1 MTPTSIPPLKDLAR
15 AVPAWAALIAFTFLA
30 AASASAAEPVNFT
43 WTAAESGDWSDGTK
57 WTHNES
63 SGTAPTANG
72 LAEYVLEFNAD
83 GTYSANQDLSTGFLL
98 NQLRFGGSA
107 VTLSGNGIQFTTN
120 GAALPAIEQN
130 GAAEVTVATP
140 VGLLADLTF
149 AGTGAGTLTISGAV
163 SGTGGLTMSGSGIL
177 SLTGANTYRGNTTVT
192 SGTLRLAQAN
202 TGNDKSVV
210 SITEGAMLA
219 LDFSGTDTVAA
230 LVIGGTAKPDGLYD
244 ASNSGGAITG
254 TGGILVVTPIPSSN
268 ASLAALSLGS
278 ATLSP
283 AFSPLTG
290 NYSTSVSNAVST
302 INVTPTAAG
311 EGATVTV
318 NGTAVASGTA
328 SAPIALSVGPN
339 LITTLV
345 RAQDGVTTRTYTVNV
360 NRASAATVATSSA
373 VVIDASRAT
382 LNGSA
387 NPNGVS
393 TVYFEYGTTPAFGS
407 RTPDRDISGTTP
419 RAFAASLTGLRGATT
434 YHYRAVLFNAAGT
447 IYGETRQFTTVPN
460 PPVAATGAP
469 SNATSSSATL
479 IGAVNPN
486 GVQASV
492 YFEYG
497 LTTAYGQSTPVQK
510 IPAGFTTISVQAPNL
525 PLIPNAAYH
534 YRLVAS
540 NSAGTALGNDVLFT
554 VVEGGG
560 SGSGAPTAAPEVVT
574 EAAAGIGT
582 ESAILQGTVNPNGGT
597 TLVKFEYGLT
607 PALGTATVVQGVGN
621 GSSPVPVAIPVQGLL
636 PGTTYYFRLTG
647 SNSLGETS
655 GEPASFLTG
664 SPAPTAVTG
673 ESTVLTTTSVSIAGS
688 VRARGAT
695 ADVWIDYGTDG
706 IIFNSVRATPESVS
720 GDQNTEVVAELVDL
734 AQGVK
739 YFYRVRAIGPDG
751 EGKGETRTFE
761 VESLSGLI
769 QQYPP
774 GVPTSAR
781 QGSVIVTLDPVD
793 GGTGWR
799 FAGEQFWRDSG
810 VPATGLTTGDRVIE
824 YRPVPGYVQPP
835 NEAVSVISSAV
846 PTSFTRTYAP
856 TSEPG
861 NSSLVVTLKPQDL
874 TENIAP
880 ARWRFF
886 GEGDD
891 QWKESGTQVD
901 GLVAGNYVI
910 ESKPVD
916 GRSTPA
922 PVTATLQAGQTTG
935 ITITYYIADQPVGTP
950 PSMVPFEA
958 VSSDTSLP
966 NAFVGQIRGDAG
978 SGTGF
983 VVRPRVV
990 ATVGHVV
997 FDDGTLALTTGL
1009 QWLFQRDRGMHD
1021 PVPQIPRGNYLMTGY
1036 AAQRIL
1042 DNSPGVSSPQ
1052 SQNLDAATLFFLQDV
1067 GRGGFSGYVASD
1079 TSSNE
1084 FLLSSSLKTLVGYPI
1099 DGIPEADLDR
1109 MHATPPA
1116 NIAFTQAFGRT
1127 FTTPDIRS
1135 SGGASGAPL
1144 CVLSENGAYYPAAIY
1159 LGGTGQTVVRAI
1171 DSELVELIS
1180 FADASS
1186 VDGVG
1191 VNGGSQLLAVE
1202 EAYENPDLGALKVV
1216 IEPAAARNAGAG
1228 WRLSSQSPYLPSGSQ
1243 LSDLS
1248 PGEVTISFP
1257 ALEGFVPPTP
1267 QSVTVAAGVLKTI
1280 TFVYE
1285 QVVTPPL
1292 ITSGGTASGSRGET
1306 LSYQITA
1313 DHSPALFSLTGVLPA
1328 GLTFSPATGQISGI
1342 LNEAGVFTVDI
1353 GASNTGGADSR
1364 KLVITSLP
1372 VLASQ
1377 TGSEPYQVPASIAL
1391 VSSESGG
1398 GVTWTATGLPGG
1410 LTLNPSNGVISG
1422 IPQVPG
1428 VYEIPISVT
1437 KLGATSAATLTL
1449 TITGIPPVFTLQPA
1463 AARTIQ
1469 YGATTT
1475 LTVAATGLPE
1485 PEFQWYEGPSG
1496 NTDIIVP
1503 GATST
1508 VFTTPVLTYGT
1519 SYWVRASSISGTA
1532 DSSATVISISPSS
1545 NANLVGLVTSDGA
1558 VSPAFN
1564 SNATAYFLTVP
1575 NEVSAIQLTPLVEV
1589 SQSTVRVN
1597 GVLVPQDGA
1606 SEPVALIVGSNLI
1619 NIDVTAGNG
1628 TTTKRYTLTVTR
1640 ALPPSIATVAATDVT
1655 DSSVILRGTASPNG
1669 AGTVFFQYGP
1679 SAGTY
1684 GSATPGQE
1692 ISGTTAFAIAAPL
1705 AGLESEVTYH
1715 YRIGITTG
1723 AGTIFG
1729 DDMSFT
1735 TTKAPPLVATGRPS
1749 DVETGKVKL
1758 IGAVDPNGTPTTVY
1772 FEYGLASADPP
1783 YGLTTPP
1790 QLVPGGTDVIDIEF
1804 TVEGLIDGEAY
1815 RYRLVGSS
1823 TEGMAYGEDVTFT
1836 AGQANSGSGTPVA
1849 KPDATT
1855 LDPLAVTSASA
1866 IFQGSAN
1873 PQGGTTFVRF
1883 DYGPTANYG
1892 QSTTGRGIGNGT
1904 EPITVS
1910 EPVSGLIAGIT
1921 YHYRV
1926 VATNSLGTT
1935 FGEDRTF
1942 STGFLAPQATTGGSS
1957 PLTVS
1962 SVQVNGSVRAR
1973 GATVDVFFDYG
1984 TDGVNFPNRVAAAGG
1999 TVSGDAEVPVR
2010 ADLTGLQGGVT
2021 YYYRVT
2027 AIRTDDPTSS
2037 GTGEVK
2043 TFSSDALI
2051 GLFQKFPRE
2060 LGIEEYQGEVQVN
2073 LLPLGTGKWRFVG
2086 EVEWRTSGTVAT
2098 GMATGDREIEFLPVA
2113 GLLQPARE
2121 LVGVISGAP
2130 RLVLDREY
2138 SQSATPGD
2146 SGLQVF
2152 LYPASRVTATPTSN
2166 RVQWRLVGEPTWK
2179 NSGEQITGLMPGSYL
2194 VEFKKAHDLDAPAP
2208 ATVVVAG
2215 GEIRT
2220 ASFAYNPELEV
2231 DSSSMR
2237 TLDFSSL
2244 STNRN
2249 LPHAYVGQIRTDAG
2263 SHSGFVVKPRVVATT
2278 AQAVFDEVTLS
2289 QIPGMQWLFQ
2299 RDREVHEPKPMV
2311 PRGFYV
2317 FDGYAAQRE
2326 TENTPGKLSTTAQG
2340 LNAAAIYFP
2349 GDAGRGGYSGFL
2361 STSPDNSPL
2370 LNSSALKILTGYPVR
2385 GGLSTSNFGRMQATR
2400 ATSGTFTPVSSSV
2413 FSSSRVRGLSGMPGG
2428 PLCIQR
2434 DGGSYYPVGIHLG
2447 GTEEKNLYRV
2457 IDSTVIDL
2465 FNRAELTANTGDNN
2479 NTGGISQT
2487 SYTAV
2492 STTSTKGAL
2501 TVILEPAEARAAG
2514 ALWKLGTDASYV
2526 LSGTRK
2532 NNLTPGNYVLQIKP
2546 LPGFQTPAQ
2555 QTVSVFANNLTT
2567 VTFTYVPEIS
2577 AVASWRQEN
2586 FGTTT
2591 NAGTA
2596 SDSEDPD
2603 GDGSLNIDEYI
2614 AGTNPQ
2620 DAADVFKVAS
2630 AGLNG
2635 TTFTATVPGKTGR
2648 TYILQRQDVLGSGL
2662 WINVE
2667 TKSALPADG
2676 PLTLTDFNA
2685 TSSKGFYRVLV
2696 ER

>member
-1 MTPTSIPPLKDLAR
+1 M
-15 AVPAWAALIAFTFLA
+15 
-30 AASASAAEPVNFT
+30 
-43 WTAAESGDWSDGTK
+43 
-57 WTHNES
+57 
-63 SGTAPTANG
+63 
-72 LAEYVLEFNAD
+72 
-83 GTYSANQDLSTGFLL
+83 
-98 NQLRFGGSA
+98 
-107 VTLSGNGIQFTTN
+107 
-120 GAALPAIEQN
+120 
-130 GAAEVTVATP
+130 
-140 VGLLADLTF
+140 
-149 AGTGAGTLTISGAV
+149 
-163 SGTGGLTMSGSGIL
+163 
-177 SLTGANTYRGNTTVT
+177 
-192 SGTLRLAQAN
+192 
-202 TGNDKSVV
+202 
-210 SITEGAMLA
+210 
-219 LDFSGTDTVAA
+219 
-230 LVIGGTAKPDGLYD
+230 
-244 ASNSGGAITG
+244 
-254 TGGILVVTPIPSSN
+254 
-268 ASLAALSLGS
+268 
-278 ATLSP
+278 
-283 AFSPLTG
+283 
-290 NYSTSVSNAVST
+290 
-302 INVTPTAAG
+302 
-311 EGATVTV
+311 
-318 NGTAVASGTA
+318 
-328 SAPIALSVGPN
+328 
-339 LITTLV
+339 
-345 RAQDGVTTRTYTVNV
+345 
-360 NRASAATVATSSA
+360 
-373 VVIDASRAT
+373 
-382 LNGSA
+382 
-387 NPNGVS
+387 
-393 TVYFEYGTTPAFGS
+393 
-407 RTPDRDISGTTP
+407 
-419 RAFAASLTGLRGATT
+419 
-434 YHYRAVLFNAAGT
+434 
-447 IYGETRQFTTVPN
+447 
-460 PPVAATGAP
+460 
-469 SNATSSSATL
+469 
-479 IGAVNPN
+479 
-486 GVQASV
+486 
-492 YFEYG
+492 
-497 LTTAYGQSTPVQK
+497 
-510 IPAGFTTISVQAPNL
+510 
-525 PLIPNAAYH
+525 
-534 YRLVAS
+534 
-540 NSAGTALGNDVLFT
+540 
-554 VVEGGG
+554 
-560 SGSGAPTAAPEVVT
+560 
-574 EAAAGIGT
+574 
-582 ESAILQGTVNPNGGT
+582 
-597 TLVKFEYGLT
+597 
-607 PALGTATVVQGVGN
+607 
-621 GSSPVPVAIPVQGLL
+621 PVAIPVQGLL

-655 GEPASFLTG
+655 GDPASFLTG

-706 IIFNSVRATPESVS
+706 ITFNSVRATPETVS
-720 GDQNTEVVAELVDL
+720 GDQNTEVAAELVDL

-751 EGKGETRTFE
+751 EGKGETRTFQ
-761 VESLSGLI
+761 VAALSGLI
-769 QQYPP
+769 QQFPP
-774 GVPTSAR
+774 GVPASAR
-781 QGSVIVTLDPVD
+781 QGSVVVTLDPAD

-824 YRPVPGYVQPP
+824 FRPVPGYVQPP
-835 NEAVSVISSAV
+835 NEAVAVISSAV
-846 PTSFTRTYAP
+846 PTSLTRTYTP
-856 TSEPG
+856 TSEARQQQPRRH
-861 NSSLVVTLKPQDL
+861 PQAAGSHGKHRPRPL
-874 TENIAP
+874 AFLRRGRRSE
-880 ARWRFF
+880 
-886 GEGDD
+886 
-891 QWKESGTQVD
+891 WKESGTQVD

-950 PSMVPFEA
+950 PSMVAFEA

-1009 QWLFQRDRGMHD
+1009 QWLFQRDRGVHD

-1084 FLLSSSLKTLVGYPI
+1084 FLLSSSLKTLVGYPV

-1127 FTTPDIRS
+1127 FTTSDIRS

-1144 CVLSENGAYYPAAIY
+1144 CVLGENGAYYPAAIF

-1171 DSELVELIS
+1171 DSEVVELIS

-1228 WRLSSQSPYLPSGSQ
+1228 WRLGNQASYLPSGSQ
-1243 LSDLS
+1243 LSDLA
-1248 PGEVTISFP
+1248 PGDVTISFP

-1267 QSVTVAAGVLKTI
+1267 QSVAIAAGVLKTI

-1285 QVVTPPL
+1285 QVVTPPV
-1292 ITSGGTASGSRGET
+1292 ITSAGAASGNRGEA

-1328 GLTFSPATGQISGI
+1328 GLNFDPATGLISGT
-1342 LNEAGVFTVDI
+1342 LNEAGVFTVDV
-1353 GASNTGGADSR
+1353 GASNSGGAVSR
-1364 KLVITSLP
+1364 RLVITSLP
-1372 VLASQ
+1372 VLAAQ
-1377 TGSEPYQVPASIAL
+1377 TRTEPYQVATSIAL
-1391 VSSESGG
+1391 VSSESGS
-1398 GVTWTATGLPGG
+1398 GVTWTATGLPSG
-1410 LTLNPSNGVISG
+1410 LFLNPSTGVISG

-1437 KLGATSAATLTL
+1437 RLGATSSATLTL

-1463 AARTIQ
+1463 PARTIQ

-1508 VFTTPVLTYGT
+1508 VFTTPALTYGT
-1519 SYWVRASSISGTA
+1519 SYWVRATSISGTA
-1532 DSSATVISISPSS
+1532 DSNATVISISPSS

-1564 SNATAYFLTVP
+1564 SNAISYFLTVP

-1606 SEPVALIVGSNLI
+1606 SEPVPLIVGSSLV

-1640 ALPPSIATVAATDVT
+1640 ALPPSIATGAATDVT
-1655 DSSVILRGTASPNG
+1655 DSTVILRGTASPNG

-1692 ISGTTAFAIAAPL
+1692 ISGTAAFAIEAPL
-1705 AGLESEVTYH
+1705 SGLESEVTYH

-1749 DVETGKVKL
+1749 DVEAGKVKL

-1772 FEYGLASADPP
+1772 FEYGLASAAQP

-1790 QLVPGGTDVIDIEF
+1790 QLVPGGTDVVDIEF
-1804 TVEGLIDGEAY
+1804 TVEGLIDGETY
-1815 RYRLVGSS
+1815 SYRLVGSS
-1823 TEGMAYGEDVTFT
+1823 TEGIAYGENVQFI

-1849 KPDATT
+1849 KPDASTFE
-1855 LDPLAVTSASA
+1855 PLAVTSASA

-1883 DYGPTANYG
+1883 DYGPTTNYG

-1935 FGEDRTF
+1935 FGDDRTF
-1942 STGFLAPQATTGGSS
+1942 STGFLSPLATTGGSS

-1962 SVQVNGSVRAR
+1962 SVQVTGSVRAR
-1973 GATVDVFFDYG
+1973 GATVNVFFDYG

-1999 TVSGDAEVPVR
+1999 TVSGDAEVSVR

-2086 EVEWRTSGTVAT
+2086 EVEWRASGTAAT

-2130 RLVLDREY
+2130 RLILDREY

-2146 SGLQVF
+2146 SGLHVF
-2152 LYPASRVTATPTSN
+2152 LEPASRVAATPTSN
-2166 RVQWRLVGEPTWK
+2166 RIQWRLAGETTWK

-2208 ATVVVAG
+2208 ATLVVAR

-2231 DSSSMR
+2231 DSSSIR
-2237 TLDFSSL
+2237 TLAFDSL
-2244 STNRN
+2244 STNRT

-2263 SHSGFVVKPRVVATT
+2263 SHSGFVVKQRVVATT

-2299 RDREVHEPKPMV
+2299 RDREVHEPKPQV

-2340 LNAAAIYFP
+2340 LNAAAIYFS

-2361 STSPDNSPL
+2361 ATSPDNSPL
-2370 LNSSALKILTGYPVR
+2370 LDASTLKILTGYPVR

-2400 ATSGTFTPVSSSV
+2400 ATTGAFTPVSTSV
-2413 FSSSRVRGLSGMPGG
+2413 FSSSKIRGLSGMPGG

-2434 DGGSYYPVGIHLG
+2434 DGGSYYPVGIYLG
-2447 GTEEKNLYRV
+2447 GTEEKNLYRA
-2457 IDSTVIDL
+2457 IDSGVIDL
-2465 FNRAELTANTGDNN
+2465 FNRAELTANTGNN
-2479 NTGGISQT
+2479 NTSGGISQT
-2487 SYTAV
+2487 SYTAI

-2526 LSGTRK
+2526 ISGTRK
-2532 NNLTPGNYVLQIKP
+2532 NSLTPGDYVLQFKP
-2546 LPGFQTPAQ
+2546 VPGFQTPPQ
-2555 QTVSVFANNLTT
+2555 QTVSVISNSLST
-2567 VTFTYVPEIS
+2567 VTFTYLPELS
-2577 AVASWRQEN
+2577 AVASWRLEN
-2586 FGTTT
+2586 FGSTS
-2591 NAGTA
+2591 NIGTA
-2596 SDSEDPD
+2596 ADGEDPD
-2603 GDGSLNIDEYI
+2603 GDGVLNLDEYI
-2614 AGTNPQ
+2614 AGTNPL
-2620 DAADVFKVAS
+2620 DPMDVFKVTSTAR
-2630 AGLNG
+2630 NG
-2635 TTFTATVPGKTGR
+2635 ATFTAVVPGKIGR
-2648 TYILQRQDVLGSGL
+2648 TYILQRHPDLSSSP
-2662 WINVE
+2662 WITVA
-2667 TKSALPADG
+2667 SMGPLVADG
-2676 PLTLTDFNA
+2676 PLTLTDSDAIEN
-2685 TSSKGFYRVLV
+2685 KGFYRVAV
-2696 ER
+2696 ERTSP